1 MATRALREHADQT
14 EARASLRMWLR
25 LLRCTNLIES
35 QIRGLLRERFRTTL
49 PRFDVL
55 AQLDAANLE
64 LGRGLTLS
72 ELCRRLMVTNGNVT
86 GLVERLVSEGL
97 VSRTV
102 SSNDRRSQIVRLTPA
117 GKRAFE
123 KMVPEHRAW
132 VEEMFASLKNA
143 ERSQLYD
150 LLGRLKDSVQS
161 ARCDERAK

>member
-1 MATRALREHADQT
+1 MWRSCQRYYRTGNCSGWRRGNVMATRALREHADQT

-72 ELCRRLMVTNGNVT
+72 ELCRRL
-86 GLVERLVSEGL
+86 
-97 VSRTV
+97 
-102 SSNDRRSQIVRLTPA
+102 
-117 GKRAFE
+117 
-123 KMVPEHRAW
+123 
-132 VEEMFASLKNA
+132 
-143 ERSQLYD
+143 
-150 LLGRLKDSVQS
+150 
-161 ARCDERAK
+161 